1 VSVTTSFPNRRS
13 SDLAQGRRRRESR
26 KTGAFLQEYEDRSV
40 MIEGNTDNVGSE
52 ESNFDLSQRRADSVQ
67 SYLISRGS
75 GPVVSPPRVRSE
87 EHTSELQ
94 SRENL

>member
-1 VSVTTSFPNRRS
+1 
-13 SDLAQGRRRRESR
+13 
-26 KTGAFLQEYEDRSV
+26 

-75 GPVVSPPRVRSE
+75 GPVVSPPRVWAKALR
-87 EHTSELQ
+87 
-94 SRENL
+94 